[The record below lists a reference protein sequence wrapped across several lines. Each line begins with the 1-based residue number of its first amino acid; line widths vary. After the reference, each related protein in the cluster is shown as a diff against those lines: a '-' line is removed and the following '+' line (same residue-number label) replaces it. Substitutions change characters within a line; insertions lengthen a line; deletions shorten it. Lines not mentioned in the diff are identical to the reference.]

1 MTGRSGVTARAIAPA
16 ARVDAWLAELGLDPI
31 ARGERDGVVSRD
43 LLLHGR
49 RRRGIR
55 LTLILDPGLACVLWV
70 HFAPPL
76 SDGFRRSYRQ
86 LLRWNDELPFAKF
99 ALGADERIVL
109 TSELP
114 AALDREALGL
124 GIARLVAIC
133 DLLYEESSSW
143 LTTGRRRPGSPGTD
157 AEVPDTGP
165 RSPAP
170 SSVLIRYEAALG
182 ELGEPG

>member
-1 MTGRSGVTARAIAPA
+1 MTGRTGVTARAIASAP
-16 ARVDAWLAELGLDPI
+16 RVDAWLAELGLDSI

-43 LLLHGR
+43 LMLHGR

-55 LTLILDPGLACVLWV
+55 LTLIFDPRLACVLWV
-70 HFAPPL
+70 HYAPPL

-114 AALDREALGL
+114 APVDRENLGL

-143 LTTGRRRPGSPGTD
+143 LATGGRRPGTPEISAGLPD
-157 AEVPDTGP
+157 AGP
-165 RSPAP
+165 TSPAP